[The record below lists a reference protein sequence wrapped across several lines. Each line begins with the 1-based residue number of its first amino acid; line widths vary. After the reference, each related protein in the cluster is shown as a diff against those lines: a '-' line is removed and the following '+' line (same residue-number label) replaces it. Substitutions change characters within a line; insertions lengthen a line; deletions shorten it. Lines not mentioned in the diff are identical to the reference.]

1 MRSIKLIILL
11 PAIILA
17 LVFQSSCNFVTHK
30 TLSTEQYDSTAGN
43 YEPNYNSSLDFSY
56 QDFTSY
62 LFIGNRVENFTAYF
76 NTFFKSQQDFEEA
89 MDEYNISL
97 ISFYNRR
104 LDSLGINPPVGGSV
118 KEKLD
123 KAIERSS
130 KIIQF
135 HQNSKFIDNAVLIVG
150 ESYYYLG
157 SYYKAERTFNEFL
170 SKFSSS
176 PIADE
181 AILFLGR
188 TKFKLGKLEESEK
201 IFQNLFKNSTDNE
214 TKSFAASELGILS
227 YNKGRYQ
234 DAVNYFNSAID
245 FSKNTE
251 RKAQS
256 QFILAK
262 ILSGYKPELSASEY
276 RNVLTYT
283 SDFDLSF
290 FARLNYAK
298 GLLYNKEFDAAS
310 EELDNLRRK
319 YRDEISFTQLVDLEI
334 ANNLFGQ
341 NKIKEAQEKYY
352 EVIVKYPNTP
362 VSSDAYYH
370 LAKYEE
376 EVNNDYMNALVNYKK
391 AVGESIGS
399 DFYKESSSKSSTF
412 EKYFNLLGEV
422 GDSSNI
428 TIPNDNA
435 AVEEYRKIYNEEK
448 GIEIENKTVNPPEDD
463 GRQRGDG
470 KGKSGGKMFAI
481 NSGVEDSIK
490 EEPIDIKAP
499 SNNPSNSPSTN
510 PGNQEKGREINIEEN
525 DTGSVINN
533 DSLKAISDS
542 LKAEEEIRLG
552 LDKEERVFNAYY
564 SLAEL
569 FLYDLNKKDSTEY
582 YLKFLTEK
590 YPESA
595 KQQKLLYT
603 LANFYKN
610 YKDSAKANET
620 FNKLIDTYPNSIY
633 AFESKKILGIKI
645 NESEIYRNPLEQIF
659 NQVMYLMN
667 NDKYAEAI
675 IELQG
680 VESTFPNDTLVAKSL
695 YSIGWI
701 YENKFFNKDSSVLY
715 YKKLKEKFPSSEYAQ
730 KVSPMLDYIASLEV
744 PVDSTKIDSTK
755 ENSTSDSLKSENPE
769 INTEEIKK
777 SEIEGEKKIEEVKTD
792 TTSVDGENKLTQDEI
807 DKLLKESEQPTEP
820 PPDK

>member
-17 LVFQSSCNFVTHK
+17 LVFQSSCNFITHK
-30 TLSTEQYDSTAGN
+30 TLSTEQYDSTDGS

-56 QDFTSY
+56 QDFASY

-135 HQNSKFIDNAVLIVG
+135 HKNSKFIDNAVLIIG

-157 SYYKAERTFNEFL
+157 DYYKAERTFNEFL

-176 PIADE
+176 PSADE

-214 TKSFAASELGILS
+214 TKSFAASELGVLS
-227 YNKGRYQ
+227 YNKGGYE

-245 FSKNTE
+245 FSKNKE

-262 ILSGYKPELSASEY
+262 ILSGYKPELSATEY

-298 GLLYNKEFDAAS
+298 GLLYNKEFGAAS

-319 YRDEISFTQLVDLEI
+319 YRDEIGFTQLVDLEI
-334 ANNLFGQ
+334 ANNLFDQ

-399 DFYKESSSKSSTF
+399 DFYKESFSKSSTF

-428 TIPNDNA
+428 SIPTENA

-448 GIEIENKTVNPPEDD
+448 GIEQIENKTVDPPEDD

-470 KGKSGGKMFAI
+470 KGKAGGKIFVI
-481 NSGVEDSIK
+481 NSGAEDSIK
-490 EEPIDIKAP
+490 EDPTDVKAP
-499 SNNPSNSPSTN
+499 TNSPSNSPSN
-510 PGNQEKGREINIEEN
+510 PGNQEKGREINTEKN

-542 LKAEEEIRLG
+542 LKAEEELRLG
-552 LDKEERVFNAYY
+552 KDKEEKVFNAYY

-582 YLKFLTEK
+582 YLKLLTEK

-610 YKDSAKANET
+610 YNDSAKANET
-620 FNKLIDTYPNSIY
+620 FTKLIATYPNSIY
-633 AFESKKILGIKI
+633 AFESKKIMGIKM
-645 NESEIYRNPLEQIF
+645 NESEIYRNPLEQLF

-667 NDKYAEAI
+667 NNKYAEAI

-730 KVSPMLDYIASLEV
+730 KVSPMLDYIASLEI
-744 PVDSTKIDSTK
+744 PVDSTK
-755 ENSTSDSLKSENPE
+755 ENSTTDSVKSETPE
-769 INTEEIKK
+769 INNEEITKP
-777 SEIEGEKKIEEVKTD
+777 ETEGEKKIEEVKTD
-792 TTSVDGENKLTQDEI
+792 STNVDGENKLTQEEI
-807 DKLLKESEQPTEP
+807 DMLLKESEQPTET